1 MFIAYAVDSLA
12 CESSYVMILEISH
25 CYNRIES
32 TTNYHLSASLHG
44 IDYDWVTEKNKPQW
58 KMIIRILRTP
68 TNKSIEE
75 LIVERITMQH
85 EE

>member
-44 IDYDWVTEKNKPQW
+44 IDYDWVTEKNKPQ
-58 KMIIRILRTP
+58 
-68 TNKSIEE
+68 
-75 LIVERITMQH
+75 
-85 EE
+85 